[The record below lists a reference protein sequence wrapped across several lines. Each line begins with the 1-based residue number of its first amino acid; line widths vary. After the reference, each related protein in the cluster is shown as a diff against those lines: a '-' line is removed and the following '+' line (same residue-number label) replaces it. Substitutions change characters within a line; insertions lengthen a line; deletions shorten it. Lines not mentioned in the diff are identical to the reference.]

1 MRLRWSPENPWMVRQ
16 LTRRLVVAVDME
28 TTKINTMTVSMIM
41 TSAMVMVVAMIV
53 RIMVVAVVDM
63 VVVVAMA
70 AETPREI
77 ARTMA
82 MAAALMRLVK
92 YMARLGILH

>member
-1 MRLRWSPENPWMVRQ
+1 VVAVE
-16 LTRRLVVAVDME
+16 VAVDME
-28 TTKINTMTVSMIM
+28 TTKINTVTVGMIM
-41 TSAMVMVVAMIV
+41 TSAMIMVVAMIV
-53 RIMVVAVVDM
+53 RIMVVAMVDM

-82 MAAALMRLVK
+82 MAAALMILVK